1 MSANLIRKPFKLVSE
16 DRQTRKGVVVS
27 NLEELIYKARTIFNL
42 GPDNV
47 QILLE
52 RDGTEILEDEFLL
65 FLENFTDLVV
75 VQSKCQKMTN
85 CQRLDV
91 CNESV
96 TTEQEYED
104 HTEEIQTS
112 LTEEA
117 MVHYI
122 VEDDKIIRVNDSKE
136 RERNFEIVSG
146 GTDKGRD
153 LLLDDMG
160 YRYGIKAKSTSSVIW
175 HCTARP
181 GKTSTSAIDCRA
193 TVRQKNNV
201 FSFGKRPHSCKR
213 SPELNN
219 AIKIRREIKERI
231 DRGEAAAAEDAVK
244 IVKEVMAKY
253 RERNVEVPQ
262 ESYLVRIGYRRLKKF
277 REGRR
282 PS

>member
-1 MSANLIRKPFKLVSE
+1 
-16 DRQTRKGVVVS
+16 
-27 NLEELIYKARTIFNL
+27 
-42 GPDNV
+42 
-47 QILLE
+47 
-52 RDGTEILEDEFLL
+52 
-65 FLENFTDLVV
+65 
-75 VQSKCQKMTN
+75 MTA
-85 CQRLDV
+85 
-91 CNESV
+91 
-96 TTEQEYED
+96 D

-231 DRGEAAAAEDAVK
+231 DRGEAAVAEDAVK